1 MFKDGV
7 VVGVFRNSIE
17 AGMKLG
23 ICSRNIRSV
32 CQGKRK
38 YAGNFVWK
46 YENNLNK
53 NDRNKQNI

>member
-1 MFKDGV
+1 MFKDSV

-38 YAGNFVWK
+38 HAGNFVWK
-46 YENNLNK
+46 YEINLK
-53 NDRNKQNI
+53 